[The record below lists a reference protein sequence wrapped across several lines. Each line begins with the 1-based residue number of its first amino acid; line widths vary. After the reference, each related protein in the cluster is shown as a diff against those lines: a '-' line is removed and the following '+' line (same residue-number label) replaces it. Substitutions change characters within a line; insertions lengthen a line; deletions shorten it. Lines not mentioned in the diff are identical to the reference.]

1 MKAIC
6 VWCRAE
12 GRPGVVGEHPPLD
25 DPAETRGICWVHK
38 LQMLRGTRTPGGVR
52 SLSDDESGQFVV
64 IVARHDADLFARVS
78 EQLLDDP
85 RVSVI
90 LDRRH
95 GERRQESKRYWRE
108 RRANARRQPPD
119 YWDDTRYH
127 PVIVVATRKSSEPE
141 RPPGLAEDDSI
152 RIADVAVEI
161 GRHLLEGG
169 TVETDPIS
177 DARRRIDEWAH
188 EGLDILNK
196 VLPQLLAESEGFRQR
211 AELAEGQSARLA
223 REVEDLHG
231 EMTKLQAENER
242 LRREGADTA
251 DALERTFTDI
261 NRLASD
267 MLAKV
272 KGHHVPRM
280 SRS

>member
-1 MKAIC
+1 M
-6 VWCRAE
+6 
-12 GRPGVVGEHPPLD
+12 VGEHPPLD
-25 DPAETRGICWVHK
+25 DPAETRGICWAHK
-38 LQMLRGTRTPGGVR
+38 LQMLRGTRTPGGGRNR
-52 SLSDDESGQFVV
+52 SADESGQFVV

-95 GERRQESKRYWRE
+95 SERRQQSKRYWRE
-108 RRANARRQPPD
+108 RRAIARRQPPD

-127 PVIVVATRKSSEPE
+127 AVIVVATRKSSDPA
-141 RPPGLAEDDSI
+141 RPLGLDVDDSI
-152 RIADVAVEI
+152 LPKGGIMEI
-161 GRHLLEGG
+161 
-169 TVETDPIS
+169 DPLT
-177 DARRRIDEWAH
+177 DARRRIDDWAL
-188 EGLDILNK
+188 EGQDILNK
-196 VLPQLLAESEGFRQR
+196 VLPQLLAESEAFRQR
-211 AELAEGQSARLA
+211 AELAEEQSARLA

-231 EMTKLQAENER
+231 EMAKLQAEVER

-251 DALERTFTDI
+251 DALERTCTDI

-272 KGHHVPRM
+272 KGHHSPWTPR
-280 SRS
+280 S